1 MKTSSS
7 ILPIFV
13 IGAPRSGTSIMNWA
27 IGQHPNIQVMPETA
41 WIVDYITGAFAAHDR
56 GSARGEF
63 SHLSNVGF
71 PLESFLA
78 SVAESIHDIVMEAYD
93 RRCYFLYG
101 DYKTHGIDIDFTHPE
116 AQFQVRRSPW
126 DPKMRWIDSTP
137 LNTHYVWALAQVF
150 PQAKFIHN
158 LRHPAEVARSLQNFD
173 AAGAASS
180 EVDEAL
186 SIWIQHTQNALLAEQ
201 ALGSMRV
208 FRVRYERLE
217 NEAERLLQEIMSFL
231 GESYS
236 ADCVLPLQTRGN
248 SSLVDKTTADTAS
261 VAYESDLFQQAMEI
275 YKDVVNKAVEH
286 KPSES
291 ARKRLEAVFDNHW
304 RAAFHR

>member
-1 MKTSSS
+1 
-7 ILPIFV
+7 
-13 IGAPRSGTSIMNWA
+13 MNWA

-41 WIVDYITGAFAAHDR
+41 WLVDYITGAFAAYER

-63 SHLSNVGF
+63 SHLSNVGY
-71 PLESFLA
+71 PLEKFL
-78 SVAESIHDIVMEAYD
+78 STVAESIHSIVMEAYE

-101 DYKTHGIDIDFTHPE
+101 DYEESGIELDFTAPE
-116 AQFQVRRSPW
+116 AQFQVRRSPR
-126 DPKMRWIDSTP
+126 DPKTRWIDSTP

-150 PQAKFIHN
+150 PRAKFIHN

-180 EVDEAL
+180 EVDDAL

-208 FRVRYERLE
+208 FRVRYERIE
-217 NEAERLLQEIMSFL
+217 NEAEGLLQEIMSFL

-236 ADCVLPLQTRGN
+236 ADCVLPLQTKVN
-248 SSLVDKTTADTAS
+248 SSLVGKKNADIPPAI
-261 VAYESDLFQQAMEI
+261 YERELFQQAVDI
-275 YKDVVNKAVEH
+275 YTEAANDGVKNGS
-286 KPSES
+286 SES
-291 ARKRLEAVFDNHW
+291 ASKRLETVFNNHW
-304 RAAFHR
+304 RTAFDR